1 MDITIEPN
9 IYQPGI
15 NFSGDYIDN
24 IPNFKFNTSGFIC
37 PCSNRDKVFL
47 TRTSFI
53 GHTKTKKH
61 ITWLDNI
68 NNNKSNYLVDNLSL
82 KETIKNQKII
92 IARYEKQIRDLNKQ
106 IDDLTPKYDPGV
118 DLLGLNDLDV

>member
-1 MDITIEPN
+1 MDISIEPT

-24 IPNFKFNTSGFIC
+24 IPNFKFNTAGIIC
-37 PCSNRDKVFL
+37 PCSNKDKVFIN
-47 TRTSFI
+47 RQSFI

-61 ITWLDNI
+61 SLWLDTI
-68 NNNKSNYLVDNLSL
+68 NNNKSNYLVDNISL
-82 KETIKNQKII
+82 KETIKTQKII

-106 IDDLTPKYDPGV
+106 IEHLTPKYDPGI
-118 DLLGLNDLDV
+118 DLLGLNELDF